1 MPREVQRRPQP
12 QPERMRRMAS
22 HSIPAPRRR
31 RQRGAEILEAALV
44 LPILFFIIFAM
55 IWLGL
60 AFNVSSAIHRAARQA
75 VHTGASASCA
85 LCGNSLP
92 PDTQV
97 VNNVT
102 SALQAAHLRM
112 TKVVPYSPPFACQAT
127 PAPNCTTTSNVQ
139 ICRGVPMSCG
149 TAACQSPP
157 VACGDS
163 PGQGTRVSFAYQF
176 DSLLPVGAF
185 RSITI
190 RASAQSPGEN

>member
-1 MPREVQRRPQP
+1 MPRRIDHRRTAQP
-12 QPERMRRMAS
+12 KGTSRSMTAAPAVARRG
-22 HSIPAPRRR
+22 

-60 AFNVSSAIHRAARQA
+60 AFNVASTIHRAARQA
-75 VHTGASASCA
+75 VRTGASASCA
-85 LCGNSLP
+85 LCGNTLP
-92 PDTQV
+92 PDTQI

-102 SALQAAHLRM
+102 SALQAARLRM
-112 TKVVPYSPPFACQAT
+112 TKVVLYSPPFACQAT
-127 PAPNCTTTSNVQ
+127 PAPTCTTVQNVQ

-176 DSLLPVGAF
+176 DSPLPVGAF

-190 RASAQSPGEN
+190 RANAQSPGED